1 MRDAR
6 SHYLVSAHLECARP
20 RGAGEPRDRGDEPS
34 DSRIA
39 EKHFEV
45 LEEGCA
51 SRQGARP
58 RVVSTLAMPRF
69 PIGSGSLPAAPRIAR
84 NAPRPARNPTP
95 QARARWQAR
104 PDGPGGGPGRVR
116 RAVECF
122 TVDSTGLLTP
132 ETR

>member
-6 SHYLVSAHLECARP
+6 SHYLVSANSECARP

-69 PIGSGSLPAAPRIAR
+69 PIGSGSLQLPLESPGT
-84 NAPRPARNPTP
+84 RPAPL
-95 QARARWQAR
+95 AI
-104 PDGPGGGPGRVR
+104 
-116 RAVECF
+116 
-122 TVDSTGLLTP
+122 
-132 ETR
+132 